1 MQNILQICLDQSLT
15 SIAIPSLGTGKLGYP
30 HHLVADVVISEV
42 LGFNEKHP
50 KFFKK
55 VVLVLSERHVYEKCM
70 KIYAEKLLTSTSE
83 KVRLV
88 IMH

>member
-70 KIYAEKLLTSTSE
+70 KIYSEKLLTSTSE

-88 IMH
+88 VMH